1 KRCGPRGPHRT
12 PSLVADT
19 DDDAVPATQVLE
31 IQVEV
36 RKARVTVRIVVRTA
50 RDGCGLAHRC
60 RRHIDHRSRRRTVDG
75 LLHADW
81 RPELE
86 AHDEARR
93 RAHDLEDL
101 HVTMAAMAVLIAVV
115 VAVTAMTVVGECE
128 ARRSGQGASQQPCR
142 CTSRAGAKCE
152 HRNLLV
158 RKRRRVPSASADR
171 VTGYSARSGPEPQTR
186 VRRASKSKSDM
197 ELRRRS

>member
-1 KRCGPRGPHRT
+1 FTSDEQTDGVDSSRRATRRWTGGARRDAETRARRAASKKRCGPRGPHRT

-31 IQVEV
+31 REGEV

-60 RRHIDHRSRRRTVDG
+60 RRHIDHRSRRRTVDR
-75 LLHADW
+75 LLHADR

-115 VAVTAMTVVGECE
+115 VA
-128 ARRSGQGASQQPCR
+128 
-142 CTSRAGAKCE
+142 
-152 HRNLLV
+152 
-158 RKRRRVPSASADR
+158 
-171 VTGYSARSGPEPQTR
+171 
-186 VRRASKSKSDM
+186 
-197 ELRRRS
+197 